1 MASLP
6 SAFLPTPGTF
16 HSPKRKISSYKRC
29 RQQPKCNLHS
39 PKSTRRQLLQIAATL
54 CPSLL
59 VPTSQAHSATLLWNN
74 KNVSRPNSTVFSVIP
89 TSISSVNLVPY
100 DTSTVLQAVSEQNAI
115 FLGEHHNSLVDH
127 ALQARI
133 IEALAS
139 NQNRPVAVGL
149 ECVQQRFQPELDA
162 YIAGK
167 ISELDLYF
175 NVEWETRWVWP
186 YESYLPVLRACRAK
200 KIPLIALS
208 MNYETLSK
216 LKKEGG
222 VANLSSAELRAHVG
236 DPRVFADMISEDGFK
251 AYINECITPS
261 YVSHVRM
268 GLLNEVKNFGSFYS
282 TRVLRDEA
290 MATRVARYITDFPST
305 LMVCLIGGDH
315 VKFEY
320 GVKGRVQRQLAAVAT
335 RERLEALAKS
345 DKEFPS
351 EEALN
356 QTTKETKLMTAML
369 NPVPADA
376 FDTKDGSLKLEM
388 AVDGSPIPI
397 ADYLW
402 FSSPSD
408 AKPRRQVK
416 ERMFPPVERLT
427 SL

>member
-1 MASLP
+1 MPSLP
-6 SAFLPTPGTF
+6 SAFLSTPGTLPNLN
-16 HSPKRKISSYKRC
+16 HKISPKRC

-39 PKSTRRQLLQIAATL
+39 PRSTRRQLLQIATAISPT
-54 CPSLL
+54 LL
-59 VPTSQAHSATLLWNN
+59 VSTSQTRSATLLWNN
-74 KNVSRPNSTVFSVIP
+74 KNVSRPSSTVFSVIP

-100 DTSTVLQAVSEQNAI
+100 DTTTVLEVISQQNAI

-133 IEALAS
+133 IESLAT

-162 YIAGK
+162 YIDGK
-167 ISELDLYF
+167 ISELDLYL

-186 YESYLPVLRACRAK
+186 YELYLPVLRICRAK
-200 KIPLIALS
+200 KIPLVALS

-216 LKKEGG
+216 LKEEGG

-268 GLLNEVKNFGSFYS
+268 GLLKEANNFGNFYS

-290 MATRVARYITDFPST
+290 MATTIVRYVTQSPST
-305 LMVCLIGGDH
+305 LLVCLIGGDH

-345 DKEFPS
+345 DKEIPS
-351 EEALN
+351 TEALN
-356 QTTKETKLMTAML
+356 QTSKEPKLMTAML

-388 AVDGSPIPI
+388 AVDDSPIPI

-408 AKPRRQVK
+408 AKPRRRVK